1 VTRTHGGN
9 AGEVVKREALGKVRC
24 DVVADER
31 YRIRFHI
38 CDRVVRGTDELT
50 HKPIYGKPAALRVLY
65 VLCLQKIEQ
74 NVKIWL
80 HTTQGDG
87 DGNEPW
93 VA

>member
-1 VTRTHGGN
+1 M
-9 AGEVVKREALGKVRC
+9 
-24 DVVADER
+24 
-31 YRIRFHI
+31 
-38 CDRVVRGTDELT
+38 
-50 HKPIYGKPAALRVLY
+50 YGKPAALRVLY